1 MTFDEVGSAA
11 GKKGRKGP
19 FAFRLLVTVGWLI
32 VIGSAFVLGY
42 LLAEHD
48 AKEAAVRIQ
57 ALQTE
62 RDALSE
68 ELAAERDAHV
78 RLERT
83 HLIDREAKR
92 AAQSKLAEL
101 QRERLYLAKQVAYLQ
116 GLIREG
122 EVGAVEIREFT
133 LSEGSDATEYRYN
146 FTVNQLVPEFG
157 RSEGE
162 AVVKVVLERAG
173 ERVTVPLTEL
183 PGSSS
188 GRHPMSF
195 DHFQTFEGTI
205 RLPSEASPREIIVD
219 IEPGNNNLMQSSE
232 AFAWR
237 ARDIG
242 APNLAPILEEEGGET
257 AARGD

>member
-1 MTFDEVGSAA
+1 MGFDDGGSAR
-11 GKKGRKGP
+11 GRKGP

-42 LLAEHD
+42 LLAGHD

-57 ALQTE
+57 TLQTE

-68 ELAAERDAHV
+68 ALAAERDAHV

-116 GLIREG
+116 GLIRDG
-122 EVGAVEIREFT
+122 EVGAVEVREFT
-133 LSEGSDATEYRYN
+133 LTEGEGAGEYRYN
-146 FTVNQLVPEFG
+146 FTVDQLVPEFG
-157 RSEGE
+157 RSEGS
-162 AVVKVVLERAG
+162 AIVKVVLQRNG
-173 ERVTVPLTEL
+173 ERETVPLADL

-188 GRHPMSF
+188 GQHNVSF
-195 DHFQTFEGTI
+195 DHFQTFDGTI
-205 RLPSEASPREIIVD
+205 RLPAEANPREIIVD
-219 IEPGNNNLMQSSE
+219 IEPGNNNLMRSSE

-237 ARDIG
+237 AHEGDGIS
-242 APNLAPILEEEGGET
+242 LAPILSSGGSE
-257 AARGD
+257 AAAAGEK